1 MTPRHLVTSYPRTAS
16 PPPPA
21 ERRGVI
27 TLETSVTRR
36 PVAGCHV
43 SRVTWREHCHHTV
56 TGDQVPGVTTD
67 VSHAVSHTLTS
78 QSRVTRVTQLLVT
91 LCHALSRGWSHS
103 PAGYM
108 PLPGPAGSRVAARL
122 SSCGRGAG
130 CCSVHTSRTLGRGA
144 ARQLGPALPVR
155 GSNNHFITSDY
166 PQPAPTPSPPPHQ
179 LPPPP
184 WLHAYRSR
192 ADGGPGPPST
202 STRYWTV
209 IAAHPRTPGTL
220 AASTSTRSAEQEV
233 ASCVQVLVLVP
244 LLSP

>member
-27 TLETSVTRR
+27 TLVTSVTRR

-43 SRVTWREHCHHTV
+43 SRVTCHVAGTLSPDCHR
-56 TGDQVPGVTTD
+56 DQVPGVTTD

-78 QSRVTRVTQLLVT
+78 QSRVTRVTQLLLVT

-122 SSCGRGAG
+122 SSCGARRRLLQCTHQPHIGPW
-130 CCSVHTSRTLGRGA
+130 RGA
-144 ARQLGPALPVR
+144 AAGASAACAGLKQ
-155 GSNNHFITSDY
+155 S
-166 PQPAPTPSPPPHQ
+166 
-179 LPPPP
+179 
-184 WLHAYRSR
+184 LHN
-192 ADGGPGPPST
+192 
-202 STRYWTV
+202 
-209 IAAHPRTPGTL
+209 I
-220 AASTSTRSAEQEV
+220 
-233 ASCVQVLVLVP
+233 
-244 LLSP
+244 

>member
-16 PPPPA
+16 QPPPA

-67 VSHAVSHTLTS
+67 VSHTLTS

-122 SSCGRGAG
+122 SSCGARRRLLQCTHQPHIGPW
-130 CCSVHTSRTLGRGA
+130 RGA
-144 ARQLGPALPVR
+144 AAGASAACAGLKQ
-155 GSNNHFITSDY
+155 S
-166 PQPAPTPSPPPHQ
+166 
-179 LPPPP
+179 
-184 WLHAYRSR
+184 LHN
-192 ADGGPGPPST
+192 
-202 STRYWTV
+202 
-209 IAAHPRTPGTL
+209 I
-220 AASTSTRSAEQEV
+220 
-233 ASCVQVLVLVP
+233 
-244 LLSP
+244 